1 MYKQVVV
8 AKGDEVTIKVPQELA
23 DKKVE
28 ITVHE
33 WKDASYHENMS
44 FEEAKAYFQSLAVDM
59 SQYKFN
65 REEANGF

>member
-8 AKGDEVTIKVPQELA
+8 AKGEEVTIKIPKDLA

-28 ITVHE
+28 VIVHE
-33 WKDASYHENMS
+33 WKDTSYRDDMS